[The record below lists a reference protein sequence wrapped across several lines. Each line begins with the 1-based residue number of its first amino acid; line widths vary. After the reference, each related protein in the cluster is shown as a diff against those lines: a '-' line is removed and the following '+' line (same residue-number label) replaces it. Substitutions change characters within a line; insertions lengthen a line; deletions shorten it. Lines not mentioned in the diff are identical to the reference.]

1 MKGGMAVAEKIA
13 MGKASVEELQSVGKG
28 AFGVVYEEK
37 TPSRETLTTPLSNLE
52 EADRV
57 TLPSNGVS
65 EGKGTANSAPAQE
78 MGAKSS
84 QNSRSRRTGRSR

>member
-1 MKGGMAVAEKIA
+1 MAIAKKIA
-13 MGKASVEELQSVGKG
+13 MEKASVEELQPVGKG
-28 AFGVVYEEK
+28 AFGAVYEEK

-52 EADRV
+52 EADGV

-84 QNSRSRRTGRSR
+84 PNSRSHRAGESR